1 MAAYKSNRYFF
12 RGRPRTLLAVAGA
25 ALFLVFYLIS
35 ASSSSSKASRR
46 PPPSAGGKNSITR
59 YQMNSLGATSSSF
72 KNQERVL
79 VLTPIARF
87 YDEYWNNLVALNY
100 PHELIELGFILPRG
114 REGNSALQ
122 RLEEAVKKIQTGPKK
137 NRFAKVTILRQ
148 DFDSP
153 FSQSEKDRHAL
164 SGQKERRAAM
174 AIARNSLF
182 TTTINA
188 GTSWILWL
196 DADIVESPP
205 SLIQDL
211 AAHNK
216 PIIVANCY
224 QRYTDHGE
232 NKIRAYDFNSW
243 QDSDTALELARS
255 MGDDD
260 VIFEGY
266 AEMATYRTLMAYQYV
281 PGNDKDE
288 EIELDGVGA
297 TALLVKAEV
306 HRDGAMFPSFSFYHL
321 IESEGFAKMAKR
333 LSYHAYGLPNYLVY
347 HYNE

>member
-1 MAAYKSNRYFF
+1 MVMYKSKGF
-12 RGRPRTLLAVAGA
+12 RGRPLSVITIVGASLL
-25 ALFLVFYLIS
+25 LLFYLFS
-35 ASSSSSKASRR
+35 SSSSSSKAQKR
-46 PPPSAGGKNSITR
+46 PPPAIGGTKSISH
-59 YQMNSLGATSSSF
+59 YQLNELQSTYHSF
-72 KNQERVL
+72 EKHERVL
-79 VLTPIARF
+79 ILTPIARF
-87 YDEYWNNLVALNY
+87 YDEYWNNLINFDY
-100 PHELIELGFILPRG
+100 PHELIEVGFILPRG
-114 REGNSALQ
+114 REANSALL
-122 RLEEAVKKIQTGPKK
+122 RLEEAVKKLQTGAKK

-153 FSQSEKDRHAL
+153 FSQSEKDRHDL

-174 AIARNSLF
+174 ARARNSLF

-188 GTSWILWL
+188 GISWVLWL
-196 DADIVESPP
+196 DADIVETPRT
-205 SLIQDL
+205 LVQDL

-224 QRYTDHGE
+224 QRYVDHGE

-243 QDSDTALELARS
+243 QDSDTALQMAKDMS
-255 MGDDD
+255 DDE

-266 AEMATYRTLMAYQYV
+266 EEMVTYRTLMSYQYV
-281 PGNDKDE
+281 SGNDLHE
-288 EIELDGVGA
+288 EIQLDGVGA

-306 HRDGAMFPSFSFYHL
+306 HRDGAMFPSFPFYHL

-333 LSYHAYGLPNYLVY
+333 LGYQSYGLPNYLIY